1 MEYNEVMT
9 ISIPKIEDC
18 DKLSVL
24 IIDDEIK
31 ICLLIKTFLE
41 QTKLFK
47 NIVVAESITVGMLKL
62 RNQDFDLVI
71 VDYKLPDKEGTY
83 LVDLAKKSLKLRK
96 LKFILISGYLDN
108 RSMISVINA
117 GIKNVLV
124 KPFSRDDLIAKV
136 LSTLKL

>member
-1 MEYNEVMT
+1 MEYEESMT
-9 ISIPKIEDC
+9 VSIPKLEDA
-18 DKLSVL
+18 DKVSVL
-24 IIDDEIK
+24 IIDDEVK

-47 NIVVAESITVGMLKL
+47 NIVIAESITVGMLKL

-71 VDYKLPDKEGTY
+71 VDYRLPDKEGTY
-83 LVDLAKKSLKLRK
+83 LVDLAKKSLKLRR

-117 GIKNVLV
+117 GIKHVLV
-124 KPFSRDDLIAKV
+124 KPFSRDDLISKV
-136 LSTLKL
+136 LAATKL

>member
-1 MEYNEVMT
+1 MEFNEVMT

-124 KPFSRDDLIAKV
+124 KPFSRDDLITKV
-136 LSTLKL
+136 LSTIKL

>member
-1 MEYNEVMT
+1 MT

-18 DKLSVL
+18 DRLSVL

-62 RNQDFDLVI
+62 RNQEFDLVI
-71 VDYKLPDKEGTY
+71 VDYRLPDKEGTY

-136 LSTLKL
+136 LATIKL